1 MATTETSTTT
11 EPEKAAPPPAEAPA
25 PVTEKVA
32 APEAAPA
39 ATPRDYFAV
48 GDVVLRVLLF
58 AAAVTAVVV
67 MVTSKQ
73 TKAVRLPLPPLFPV
87 VERSAKFQDSPAFI
101 YFVAALS
108 VAGLYS
114 IISGLVSLLSLLK
127 PSSSSVTIL
136 AHFLILD
143 VLMLGIVAAATGA
156 SWAVAY
162 IGLKGNSHVGW
173 TKICNIY
180 GTFCTHIGAS
190 IGVSLFASIVLTLL
204 VILAAYS
211 LSKKIPK

>member
-1 MATTETSTTT
+1 MATTTASTTI
-11 EPEKAAPPPAEAPA
+11 EPEKPAPPPAEPPA
-25 PVTEKVA
+25 PVTRKVTMA
-32 APEAAPA
+32 RAPA
-39 ATPRDYFAV
+39 TSRNFFMV
-48 GDVVLRVLLF
+48 GDVVLRMLLF
-58 AAAVTAVVV
+58 AASVTAVVL

-73 TKAVRLPLPPLFPV
+73 TKAVQMPIPPLFPV
-87 VERSAKFQDSPAFI
+87 VESSAEFQDSPAFI

-114 IISGLVSLLSLLK
+114 IISGLVSFLALLR
-127 PSSSSVTIL
+127 PSRSSVTVL

-143 VLMLGIVAAATGA
+143 VLMLGIVASATGA
-156 SWAVAY
+156 SGAVAY

-173 TKICNIY
+173 GEICNLFD
-180 GTFCTHIGAS
+180 TFCVQVGTSTAI
-190 IGVSLFASIVLTLL
+190 SLFASVVLALL